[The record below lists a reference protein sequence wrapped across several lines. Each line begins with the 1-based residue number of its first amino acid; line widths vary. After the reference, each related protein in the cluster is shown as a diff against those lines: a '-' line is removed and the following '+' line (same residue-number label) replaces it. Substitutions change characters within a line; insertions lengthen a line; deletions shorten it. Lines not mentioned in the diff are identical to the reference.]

1 MKTYNLAMIAELFP
15 REAVLLGGS
24 NVFPFHRAAMY
35 FGEENVM
42 YVKTNCPG
50 GDYWNSCSINGVTVS
65 YLTYLGFKAAASAFN
80 AQQLQKEVADNEEN
94 EGTK

>member
-1 MKTYNLAMIAELFP
+1 MIAELFS
-15 REAVLLGGS
+15 REAVLIGNS

-42 YVKTNCPG
+42 YVKTNTPG
-50 GDYWNSCSINGVTVS
+50 GKYWNVSSINGVAVS
-65 YLTYLGFKAAASAFN
+65 YLTYLGFKEAASAFN